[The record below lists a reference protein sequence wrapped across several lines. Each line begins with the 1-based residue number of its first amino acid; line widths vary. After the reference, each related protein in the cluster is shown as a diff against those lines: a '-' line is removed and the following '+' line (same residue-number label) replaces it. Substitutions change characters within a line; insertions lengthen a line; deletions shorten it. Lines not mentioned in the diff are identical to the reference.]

1 MESEATKVS
10 IRAFTEWSW
19 IFAEY
24 VPRSYSEILKGNEV
38 EVETFPC
45 TEHFFYFIDNLICNG
60 RFTLQKG
67 PPVIGSGALY
77 SHELPESFKTNWTP
91 PPYKEHYLK
100 ISKLKPS
107 KPVLLISNKYNNEWG
122 VGPKN
127 YLSVE
132 FLDKILKS
140 KLNNVF
146 EIYYIR
152 YEGAAL
158 EGATRVIQQVDDY
171 YDDAPTI
178 SGFGDYELLSKYKN
192 VKTIYDVIEEY
203 NIGFNEAQM
212 WMHSHAKNT
221 ISVNGGNAIL
231 SSYFGDNVFIYGCA
245 NCNSTGRGVWK
256 TDSWLKHLGGCNI
269 FGCTDYELLLNEVK
283 GRCL

>member
-1 MESEATKVS
+1 MAKVK

-24 VPRSYSEILKGNEV
+24 IPMSYFETLNGNDV

-45 TEHFFYFIDNLICNG
+45 TEHFFYFVDKLTC
-60 RFTLQKG
+60 KEMS
-67 PPVIGSGALY
+67 PPDIGSQNLY
-77 SHELPESFKTNWTP
+77 DHELPECFKENWMP
-91 PPYKEHYLK
+91 PPYKNYYSK

-107 KPVLLISNKYNNEWG
+107 KPVLLISNKYNDEWNL
-122 VGPKN
+122 GPKN

-132 FLDKILKS
+132 FLDKIFNS

-152 YEGAAL
+152 YEG
-158 EGATRVIQQVDDY
+158 DSFDKSNDY
-171 YDDAPTI
+171 YDDVSAA
-178 SGFGDYELLSKYKN
+178 SGFGDYKLISKYKN
-192 VKTIYDVIEEY
+192 VKTIYDVTEEY

-212 WMHSHAKNT
+212 WMHSQAKNT

-231 SSYFGDNVFIYGCA
+231 SSYFGESVFIYGC
-245 NCNSTGRGVWK
+245 CDCYSTDRGVWK
-256 TDSWLKHLGGCNI
+256 TDSWLKYISGCNI
-269 FGCTDYELLLNEVK
+269 FGYTNYESLLNSVEEK
-283 GRCL
+283 CI